1 MSRYEFSLL
10 QEVLMEKGAG
20 VLGDLYRYE
29 WANGISATED
39 LTHPV
44 VVVHDLVWSAK
55 RDILSAQT
63 EEELAK
69 IEAEFDFRRSILER
83 DRGGCEC
90 LKVTFRHFASGMQ

>member
-1 MSRYEFSLL
+1 MSRYEFSLR
-10 QEVLMEKGAG
+10 QEVLMEKGAD

-44 VVVHDLVWSAK
+44 VVIHDLVWSAK

-69 IEAEFDFRRSILER
+69 IEAEFDFACRFL
-83 DRGGCEC
+83 
-90 LKVTFRHFASGMQ
+90 SGIGAAANA

>member
-1 MSRYEFSLL
+1 MPSCGGELREQIRVFPASGSPDG
-10 QEVLMEKGAG
+10 KGAD

-44 VVVHDLVWSAK
+44 VVIHDLVWSAK

-69 IEAEFDFRRSILER
+69 IEAEFDFAGRFL
-83 DRGGCEC
+83 
-90 LKVTFRHFASGMQ
+90 SGIGAAANA

>member
-1 MSRYEFSLL
+1 MSRYEFSLR
-10 QEVLMEKGAG
+10 QEVLMEKGA
-20 VLGDLYRYE
+20 DLYRYE

-44 VVVHDLVWSAK
+44 VVIHDLVWSAK

-69 IEAEFDFRRSILER
+69 IEAEFDFAGRFLI
-83 DRGGCEC
+83 GIGA
-90 LKVTFRHFASGMQ
+90 TTNA